1 LTIHIVGGTYKEY
14 CAWPEHNTLQGSAGR
29 AALCLSQLD
38 PSLAIK
44 LHSRIAE
51 ADKVELEEVFVF
63 SKNCELDITDC
74 PKTTKFDYFH
84 PLSEPKVTP
93 KPPLGV
99 LPEFDLTKEEIDSVV
114 VFGMIEASPV
124 IKCRVAIYDPQN
136 TYNPVLFSEIGSA
149 TETLVY
155 VTNSNELSI
164 FYTRKNSKPASIE
177 VMSEW
182 LSKEEG
188 AEAVVVKCGQ
198 RGVYAYSESEKGWIT
213 PYKTEKVF
221 PIGSGD
227 SFVAAFSFYWLIKGM
242 KIIEATNR
250 SSIAAAYYVSH
261 KTMNNEQGLEI
272 FSQDLEPLSSKLEKK
287 KIYLAGPFFTLSEL
301 WMVNEAK
308 QYIESFGMNV
318 FSPYHELG
326 IGSAEEVVQKDIDA
340 IYDCDVIYA
349 LFDGTD
355 PGTLFEIGFAR
366 SASKPVIILAENP
379 KAEELKM
386 YDGSGCKIFSDFSSS
401 IYHLAW
407 LEK

>member
-1 LTIHIVGGTYKEY
+1 MSIHIVGGTYKEY

-51 ADKVELEEVFVF
+51 ADKAGLEEIFVF
-63 SKNCELDITDC
+63 SKNCELDITYC
-74 PKTTKFDYFH
+74 PETTSFDYFH

-93 KPPLGV
+93 TVPHGD
-99 LPEFDLTKEEIDSVV
+99 LPKIDLTNEEIDSVV
-114 VFGMIEASPV
+114 VFGMIEATPV
-124 IKCRVAIYDPQN
+124 VKCRVAIYDPQN
-136 TYNPVLFSEIGSA
+136 TYNPILFSDTGST

-155 VTNSNELSI
+155 VTNSNELSF
-164 FYTRKNSKPASIE
+164 FYARKNSKPASVE

-182 LSKEEG
+182 LSKEEK
-188 AEAVVVKCGQ
+188 AEVVVIKCGK
-198 RGVYAYSESEKGWIT
+198 RGVYAYSESEKGWVA
-213 PYKTEKVF
+213 PYKTDKVF

-227 SFVAAFSFYWLIKGM
+227 SFVAAFSYYWLVKGM
-242 KIIEATNR
+242 KVVEAANR

-261 KTMNNEQGLEI
+261 KMMNNEQGLEI
-272 FSQDLEPLSSKLEKK
+272 FSKDIEPLDSMLEKK
-287 KIYLAGPFFTLSEL
+287 KVYLAGPFFTLSEL

-308 QYIESFGMNV
+308 QYIESFGLDV

-326 IGSAEEVVQKDIDA
+326 IGSAEEVVQKDINA
-340 IYDCDVIYA
+340 INNCDVVYA

-366 SASKPVIILAENP
+366 SVNKPVVILAENP

>member
-1 LTIHIVGGTYKEY
+1 MIIHIIGGAYKEY

-51 ADKVELEEVFVF
+51 QDKADLEEVFVF
-63 SKNCELDITDC
+63 SKNCELAITDC
-74 PKTTKFDYFH
+74 QKTTKFDYFH
-84 PLSEPKVTP
+84 PLSEPKITP
-93 KPPLGV
+93 TDPYEDLT
-99 LPEFDLTKEEIDSVV
+99 EFDLTHQEIDSAV
-114 VFGMIEASPV
+114 VFGMIEAIPV
-124 IKCRVAIYDPQN
+124 VKCRVAIYDPQN
-136 TYNPVLFSEIGSA
+136 TYNPVLFSETGST

-164 FYTRKNSKPASIE
+164 FFARKNSKSASVE

-182 LSKEEG
+182 LSKEEN

-198 RGVYAYSESEKGWIT
+198 RGVYAYSEGEKGWVT

-227 SFVAAFSFYWLIKGM
+227 SFVAAFSYYRLVKGM
-242 KIIEATNR
+242 KVVEAANR

-272 FSQDLEPLSSKLEKK
+272 FSKDLEPFESNIEKK
-287 KIYLAGPFFTLSEL
+287 RIYLAGPFFTLSEL
-301 WMVNEAK
+301 WMVNEVK
-308 QYIESFGMNV
+308 QYLESFGMDV
-318 FSPYHELG
+318 FSPFHELG

-340 IYDCDVIYA
+340 INDCDAMYA

-366 SASKPVIILAENP
+366 SVNKPVIILAENP
-379 KAEELKM
+379 KNEELKM
-386 YDGSGCKIFSDFSSS
+386 YDGSGCKIFNDFSSS

-407 LEK
+407 LDK

>member
-1 LTIHIVGGTYKEY
+1 MTIHIVGGTYKES
-14 CAWPEHNTLQGSAGR
+14 CARPEHLTLQGSGGR

-38 PSLAIK
+38 PSLSIK
-44 LHSRIAE
+44 LHARISVSDIAN
-51 ADKVELEEVFVF
+51 LEEVFIF
-63 SKNCELDITDC
+63 SKNCKLEITDC
-74 PKTTKFDYFH
+74 NETTKFDYFH

-93 KPPLGV
+93 SPRED
-99 LPEFDLTKEEIDSVV
+99 LPKFDLTREKFDSAI
-114 VFGMIEASPV
+114 VFGMIEATPT
-124 IKCRVAIYDPQN
+124 IRCRSAVYDPQN
-136 TYNPVLFSEIGSA
+136 TYDPILFSESGSEA
-149 TETLVY
+149 ETLVY

-164 FYTRKNSKPASIE
+164 FYSRKNSKPESIE

-182 LSKEEG
+182 LCKEEN

-198 RGVYAYSESEKGWIT
+198 RGVYAYSDDKKGWGT

-227 SFVAAFSFYWLIKGM
+227 SFVAAFSYYWLVKGM
-242 KIIEATNR
+242 NVVDATNR

-261 KTMNNEQGLEI
+261 KTMNNEQGLEF
-272 FSQDLEPLSSKLEKK
+272 FSKDLEIIDSKRKQNK
-287 KIYLAGPFFTLSEL
+287 VYLAGPFFTLSEL

-308 QYIESFGMNV
+308 QHIESFGVNV

-340 IYDCDVIYA
+340 INDCDAMYA
-349 LFDGTD
+349 IFDGTD

-366 SASKPVIILAENP
+366 SVGKPVVILAENP
-379 KAEELKM
+379 KDEELKM
-386 YDGSGCKIFSDFSSS
+386 YEGSGCKLFNDFSSS

-407 LEK
+407 LTK